1 MSRTNPFDGKGIY
14 TKFVWDVYR
23 RLMTRRWFAHADVM
37 ADHLGVASQSQL
49 PWPVSKC
56 PGNGELRKA
65 FRDVCTLVGQR
76 AGAGSI
82 ETRGNNRTKEFRYM
96 GEADNPLEDLQNAS
110 AVKDI
115 RTYARFCEDSSG
127 FFPIV
132 WLEHFFDDTLDLLQ
146 MDRRRKNGE
155 QVILSSLDRELDN
168 IHLLP
173 VLYEAVRDKR
183 VLNIIYQPYTG
194 EPVSLVFHPH
204 MLKEHNGRWFLFG
217 HAVGRMPEYGY
228 TLALDRI
235 EGHPDIMSQ
244 SVKYIQ
250 APKGFY
256 ADYFAN
262 IVGVSH
268 TGCKAEHITLRS
280 CDPVIFRLTETKK
293 IHHSQKTVKA
303 FGRYEDGE
311 YGEFS
316 LYVEP
321 NNEFIGSVLH
331 MGDGLEVVAPENVRE
346 MFRQRIARMNALYT

>member
-23 RLMTRRWFAHADVM
+23 RLMTRRWFEHADVM

-76 AGAGSI
+76 SGAGSI
-82 ETRGNNRTKEFRYM
+82 ETRGNNRAKEFRYI

-115 RTYARFCEDSSG
+115 RTYARFCQDSAG
-127 FFPIV
+127 FFPAA

-155 QVILSSLDRELDN
+155 QIILSSLDRELDN
-168 IHLLP
+168 IDLLP

-183 VLNIIYQPYTG
+183 VLNISYKPYTG

-235 EGHPDIMSQ
+235 KGHPDIMSQ

-280 CDPVIFRLTETKK
+280 RNPVIFRLTETKK